1 MEDVGVVSCRCL
13 GCGYEQTLD
22 FSSEVRPLGGDVVR
36 MRRSWGRGGA
46 DDVADAADAGV
57 TGTVSGMIWCCAEGW
72 W

>member
-22 FSSEVRPLGGDVVR
+22 FSSEVRPLGGDEVR

-46 DDVADAADAGV
+46 DDAADAADAGV
-57 TGTVSGMIWCCAEGW
+57 TGTVSGMIWCCADGW